1 MAERRAQWD
10 HHKLPPTT
18 DARDVKK
25 RRHTDCTV
33 CSCSELPPISENAI
47 YVHIKCKITPG
58 FGKEKLS
65 YSKEDVP
72 IGKVTTVYRE
82 QMRPVIVFPAR
93 LLQAHKR
100 PGACLNLDD
109 PL

>member
-1 MAERRAQWD
+1 MFYVGS
-10 HHKLPPTT
+10 PT
-18 DARDVKK
+18 D
-25 RRHTDCTV
+25 
-33 CSCSELPPISENAI
+33 EYAI
-47 YVHIKCKITPG
+47 YVHVKCGLVPR

-65 YSKEDVP
+65 YSYGGVP

-82 QMRPVIVFPAR
+82 QMKPVIVFPASV
-93 LLQAHKR
+93 LQAHKE